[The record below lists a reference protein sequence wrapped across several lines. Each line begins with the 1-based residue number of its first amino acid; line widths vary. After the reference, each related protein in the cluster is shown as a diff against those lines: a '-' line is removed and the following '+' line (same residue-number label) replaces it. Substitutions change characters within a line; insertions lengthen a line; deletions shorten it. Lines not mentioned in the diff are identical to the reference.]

1 MEKLVSTTFKILF
14 FSILFSFLLDT
25 SLLLVQIIGVHTKV
39 SNITGIIQTEIS
51 RNNYMPDKMGMAF
64 ESFFTDICR
73 DNQKIM
79 KIDGIIT
86 NFDDLTESDAKE
98 YGEIQDLKID
108 VYLYPVYG
116 YIREGINNQGEGWFA
131 RGAKAFE
138 IHLNYDYKVPCL
150 RYLK

>member
-14 FSILFSFLLDT
+14 FSMLFSFLLDT

-51 RNNYMPDKMGMAF
+51 RNNYMPTDMANTF
-64 ESFFTDICR
+64 EEFFHGIII
-73 DNQKIM
+73 DNYKIM
-79 KIDGIIT
+79 EAGSITT
-86 NFDDLTESDAKE
+86 NFSSLTEDDAKE
-98 YGEIQDLKID
+98 YGEIQELEID
-108 VYLYPVYG
+108 VYLFPIYG
-116 YIREGINNQGEGWFA
+116 YIRDGINAQGEGWFA

-138 IHLNYDYKVPCL
+138 IHLNYDYNVPCL